1 MIKFFRNIRQNLL
14 NEGKTTNYF
23 KYAIGEIVLVVI
35 GILIALNIN
44 NWNEDRKD
52 KIKERAYLVNLNKDI
67 KADISYNNRNIF
79 ERFDKKVEAL
89 KNGKAYYQNLYIIT
103 DTLAFLNDLGYGA
116 VFGNVN
122 WSFKKTTYNQ
132 LVNTGD
138 FKIIENDSLRES
150 ILSYYNLL
158 NGIEESSKDKIT
170 GYIKYTNSLAPFNRE
185 NPDYISEFDQAI
197 FISKIKSE
205 EFYKLLN
212 LELTLAYD
220 IRDKSNAVN
229 NRAEKLIKLIENY
242 LKE

>member
-1 MIKFFRNIRQNLL
+1 MNQN
-14 NEGKTTNYF
+14 KTTKYF
-23 KYAIGEIVLVVI
+23 KYAIGEIILVVI
-35 GILIALNIN
+35 GILIALQIN
-44 NWNEDRKD
+44 NWNESRKD
-52 KIKERAYLVNLNKDI
+52 NIKEHAYLVNLTKDI

-79 ERFDKKVEAL
+79 ERYDKKVEAL
-89 KNGKAYYQNLYIIT
+89 KNGKTYYQGTYIIT
-103 DTLAFLNDLGYGA
+103 DTLAFLNNLGYGS

-122 WSFKKTTYNQ
+122 WAFKKTTYNQ

-150 ILSYYNLL
+150 ILNYYNLL
-158 NGIEESSKDKIT
+158 NGIEESSEGKIT

-185 NPDYISEFDQAI
+185 NPDYISEFDQTI

-220 IRDKSNAVN
+220 IRDKSAAVN
-229 NRAEKLIKLIENY
+229 NRAEKLIKLIETH